1 MYYLNDED
9 NGDIFFT
16 PEEFKEIFQFQPN
29 NEKEYYVLRLYKVST
44 EEARRITPTAPRP
57 RIDPHAH
64 RPTDYRFSNYTNVRH
79 GIFQVDPSRG

>member
-1 MYYLNDED
+1 MTQDNQQQDFPEVVVMYYLNDED

-44 EEARRITPTAPRP
+44 EEGEE
-57 RIDPHAH
+57 DN
-64 RPTDYRFSNYTNVRH
+64 TDSPEAE
-79 GIFQVDPSRG
+79 D